1 MWNVHR
7 HLYALL
13 FALMPFVR
21 VRVRVRVRV
30 CMCVCVGRCCEFL
43 EDVSEDVCA
52 CPLCVCRFPGT
63 FRVECASSFVRV
75 AARGRCCE
83 FLEDVSEDVVN
94 SWKMYRKTYTLFGKT
109 WQTLKLVKRFN

>member
-21 VRVRVRVRV
+21 
-30 CMCVCVGRCCEFL
+30 VGRCCEFL

-52 CPLCVCRFPGT
+52 CPLCVCRSPGT

-94 SWKMYRKTYTLFGKT
+94 SWKTE
-109 WQTLKLVKRFN
+109 VKFVDGLTAQMSKSVPPDTARD